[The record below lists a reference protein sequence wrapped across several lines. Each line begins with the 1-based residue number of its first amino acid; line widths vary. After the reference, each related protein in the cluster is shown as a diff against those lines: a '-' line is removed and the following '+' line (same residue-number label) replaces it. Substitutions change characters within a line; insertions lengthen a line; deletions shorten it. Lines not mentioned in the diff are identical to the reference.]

1 MFGNKE
7 FIEQSKQIVHDYA
20 VEHMDKTDA
29 VPPFVVWSCKTLQNH
44 KALLSTTLP
53 SGTSN
58 GKTFTVTVTNEGPG
72 KVVLTDADADIA
84 AHRADSS
91 FYVGFVANFAY
102 NSGLSYRGGLNTNH
116 ALSDGSTYGF
126 YMRTNSS
133 GANSYSF
140 ITTAPTAS
148 GAEIGTTTDGEIF
161 VYATST
167 LILQAGTYT
176 IFCGW

>member
-1 MFGNKE
+1 MGQKFYNEADVQAIAAAIRDKNGTQNTYTVS
-7 FIEQSKQIVHDYA
+7 QMAAA
-20 VEHMDKTDA
+20 VT
-29 VPPFVVWSCKTLQNH
+29 
-44 KALLSTTLP
+44 ALLS
-53 SGTSN
+53 GASN
-58 GKTFTVTVTNEGPG
+58 CKTFTVTVTNEGPG

-102 NSGLSYRGGLNTNH
+102 NSGLSYRSGLNTNH

-133 GANSYSF
+133 GANSYGF
-140 ITTAPTAS
+140 ITKAPTANNADI
-148 GAEIGTTTDGEIF
+148 GANANGELY

-167 LILQAGTYT
+167 LRLCAGSYT
-176 IFCGW
+176 VFCGW

>member
-1 MFGNKE
+1 MAGVTIHYKNNT
-7 FIEQSKQIVHDYA
+7 IATMQSEGTKVL
-20 VEHMDKTDA
+20 KTGGKYCEGDIT
-29 VPPFVVWSCKTLQNH
+29 VD
-44 KALLSTTLP
+44 
-53 SGTSN
+53 SN
-58 GKTFTVTVTNEGPG
+58 CKTFTVTVTNEGPG

-102 NSGLSYRGGLNTNH
+102 NSGLSYRSGLNTNH

-133 GANSYSF
+133 GANSYGF
-140 ITTAPTAS
+140 ITKAPTANNADI
-148 GAEIGTTTDGEIF
+148 GANANGELADIGANANGELY

-167 LILQAGTYT
+167 LKLCAGSYT
-176 IFCGW
+176 VFCGW

>member
-1 MFGNKE
+1 MGQKFYNEADVQAIAAAIRAKNGTQNTYTVS
-7 FIEQSKQIVHDYA
+7 QMAAA
-20 VEHMDKTDA
+20 VTA
-29 VPPFVVWSCKTLQNH
+29 
-44 KALLSTTLP
+44 LP
-53 SGTSN
+53 SGASN
-58 GKTFTVTVTNEGPG
+58 CKTFTVTVTNEGPG

-102 NSGLSYRGGLNTNH
+102 NSGLSYRGGFNTNH

-133 GANSYSF
+133 GSNSYGF
-140 ITTAPTAS
+140 ITKAPTANNADI
-148 GAEIGTTTDGEIF
+148 GANANGELY

-167 LILQAGTYT
+167 LKLCAGSYT
-176 IFCGW
+176 VFCGW